1 MVTAIRIDEIK
12 NKIFYELQLDKV
24 FNIPFL
30 TLLGIWIL
38 VFYQNRGSKF
48 FFMIYGY
55 SNYRNNVCV
64 DCLTV
69 KNLVGFIHRR

>member
-30 TLLGIWIL
+30 TLLEIWIL
-38 VFYQNRGSKF
+38 VFYQNKGSNF
-48 FFMIYGY
+48 FHDLGLF
-55 SNYRNNVCV
+55 
-64 DCLTV
+64 
-69 KNLVGFIHRR
+69 

>member
-38 VFYQNRGSKF
+38 VFYQNRGSNF
-48 FFMIYGY
+48 FHDLGLFLIIGIMFVWI
-55 SNYRNNVCV
+55 V
-64 DCLTV
+64 
-69 KNLVGFIHRR
+69 

>member
-24 FNIPFL
+24 FNFPFL
-30 TLLGIWIL
+30 TLLGIWLL
-38 VFYQNRGSKF
+38 VFYQNRGSSF
-48 FFMIYGY
+48 FHDLGL

>member
-30 TLLGIWIL
+30 
-38 VFYQNRGSKF
+38 N
-48 FFMIYGY
+48 
-55 SNYRNNVCV
+55 
-64 DCLTV
+64 TV
-69 KNLVGFIHRR
+69 GNMNTGFLSEQRF

>member
-1 MVTAIRIDEIK
+1 MVTAIRIDGIK

-38 VFYQNRGSKF
+38 VFYQNRGSYF
-48 FFMIYGY
+48 LHDLGLF
-55 SNYRNNVCV
+55 
-64 DCLTV
+64 
-69 KNLVGFIHRR
+69 